1 MKGETR
7 ETRFRNVIGRLKQVL
22 EKYNGFFDQD
32 YSYQLDGEVKQLE
45 KALTMDQKEANTLR
59 IGLVGAMKAGKS
71 NG

>member
-45 KALTMDQKEANTLR
+45 KA
-59 IGLVGAMKAGKS
+59 
-71 NG
+71 